1 LVVGAV
7 SSLLTG
13 GGAAHASLLVDDF
26 EDGDTVN
33 ALGGTWATDTDGY
46 STTDGFTIGTGD
58 ASTHAGH
65 FDYMLAGGASY
76 PYVELITYLLPDES
90 TAGID
95 LSAYA
100 GLRFV
105 AKGTGT
111 FTVEFAT
118 SETAAQYNY
127 YQAYVA
133 PAAEWTEIQI
143 PFSSLVQTF
152 GAGEPWD
159 PTTVFAIVW
168 ESLDRAGA
176 SGELYLDN
184 VELYSADEAMPVQ
197 NNALVAAPK
206 VNQLGYLPSGDKT
219 FHVTVGA
226 PAQPGDPFSVLDATT
241 GQAVLSGTLSATAV
255 DDTAVSGESVL
266 VGDFSTL
273 AVPGRYL
280 VSVDGTQSPPFDV
293 GDDLYTSL
301 FRDAIRAFYIIRC
314 GIAIADAETGIQHPA
329 CHTADAVLR
338 TDRSTSLNL
347 TGGWHNAGDFGKWT
361 HEAAISA
368 SYMMWL
374 YELNASGVGSLD
386 TGIPESGDAVPDVL
400 DEARWGLTWL
410 LKMQQ
415 PDGSVMHKV
424 DTEPNFAWGLS
435 PEKDP
440 NLRSAGLA
448 STIDAAEFAAVM
460 AQAARVFKTVD
471 PAFAASCLTAAQN
484 AWTWTVANPG
494 VGETDI
500 YYTDPDPSQEVS
512 WALGEMVRATHD
524 PTLTETFAAG
534 VQGDTLT
541 ALSWKTPEI
550 LGYVAVA
557 MDPQAD
563 ATLQASVVSKLTSL
577 CDGLATTAESAG
589 YGVATTSAQYYWE
602 SNEDLLHRTA
612 ALLFGAAATGNDA
625 YRRLALRQ
633 LDWLLGDNSLNRS
646 FVTGH
651 GSNPIAHP
659 YHWTAYALGKLMPG
673 WGGGGPNRY
682 AAGADLPL
690 IGLIDEGAPP
700 AKCYLDLGNAA
711 GSYASNEGETS
722 ENAALAFTTGMF
734 VANRGD
740 AGADASNPARAPAS
754 GGCSCELTGRESP
767 IPQPFG
773 PAHLWT
779 VGILAGVL
787 QRRRARS
794 PARHGL
800 RPLRTRGSHARRLS
814 ASTEGYS

>member
-1 LVVGAV
+1 VNGRFHRPAALRAYLVFGAV

-13 GGAAHASLLVDDF
+13 GRTAGASLLVDDF
-26 EDGDTVN
+26 EDGDAVN
-33 ALGGTWATDTDGY
+33 ALGGTWTTYTDGY
-46 STTDGFTIGTGD
+46 STTDGFTIVAGD
-58 ASTHAGH
+58 ASTYAGH
-65 FDYMLAGGASY
+65 FDYALVRGATY
-76 PYVELITYLLPDES
+76 PYVELITYLLPSES
-90 TAGID
+90 TTGID

-100 GLRFV
+100 GLRFA

-111 FTVEFAT
+111 FTINFAT

-127 YQAYVA
+127 YQAYMTA
-133 PAAEWTEIQI
+133 PADWTEIQI

-152 GAGEPWD
+152 GTAEPWD
-159 PTTVFAIVW
+159 PTTVFAIAW
-168 ESLDRAGA
+168 ESLDRVGS
-176 SGELYLDN
+176 SGELFLDN
-184 VELYSADEAMPVQ
+184 VELYSADEAIPVQ
-197 NNALVAAPK
+197 SDPIVAVPK

-226 PAQPGDPFSVLDATT
+226 PAQPGGPFSILDATT
-241 GQAVLSGTLSATAV
+241 GRAVMNGTLSATAV

-273 AVPGRYL
+273 AATGRYL

-293 GDDLYTSL
+293 GGDIYTSL

-314 GIAIADAETGIQHPA
+314 GIAINDAETGIQHPA

-338 TDRSTSLNL
+338 TDPSKSLDL

-386 TGIPESGDAVPDVL
+386 TGIPESGDGVPDVL

-415 PDGSVMHKV
+415 TDGSVMHKV

-435 PEKDP
+435 PDEDP

-448 STIDAAEFAAVM
+448 STIDAADFAAVM
-460 AQAARVFKTVD
+460 AQASRVFKSID
-471 PAFAASCLTAAQN
+471 PAFSTSCLTAAQN
-484 AWTWTVANPG
+484 AWAWTETNPD

-500 YYTDPDPSQEVS
+500 YYTDPDPSQEVT

-524 PTLTETFAAG
+524 STLMQRFAAEVQTGTLTP
-534 VQGDTLT
+534 
-541 ALSWKTPEI
+541 LSWMTPE
-550 LGYVAVA
+550 LFGYVAVA

-563 ATLQASVVSKLTSL
+563 VSLHASVVSKITSL
-577 CDGLATTAESAG
+577 CDGLAATAGSTG
-589 YGVATTSAQYYWE
+589 YGVATTGAQYYWE
-602 SNEDLLHRTA
+602 SNEDLLHRAA
-612 ALLFGAAATGNDA
+612 ALIFGFAATGNDA

-651 GSNPIAHP
+651 GSNPVVHP

-673 WGGGGPNRY
+673 WGGGGPNQY
-682 AAGADLPL
+682 TSGADLPL
-690 IGLIDEGAPP
+690 IGLIDEGTPP

-734 VANRGD
+734 VAREGD
-740 AGADASNPARAPAS
+740 AGVDAGNPVSEPGS
-754 GGCSCELTGRESP
+754 GGCSCELTDPDLPS
-767 IPQPFG
+767 PQPFG
-773 PAHLWT
+773 LAYLWT
-779 VGILAGVL
+779 VGVLAGVL
-787 QRRRARS
+787 RRRRARS
-794 PARHGL
+794 R
-800 RPLRTRGSHARRLS
+800 
-814 ASTEGYS
+814 